1 MVAPVRGDAAD
12 GSLEAL
18 REGNR
23 LRVVDA
29 LRRTGTATRSELAQ
43 MTGLSRTTVATLV
56 ADLQSA
62 GLVVGADDGE
72 PLARSGGRGRPPA
85 LLRLDPSAGVALGI
99 DLGHSHVRVAVADL
113 SSALL
118 AQADAPVDVDHD
130 ADEALD
136 TAAQLVDD
144 VLAQAGCELDRVVGA
159 GMGLPGP
166 YDRGTQMVNSAT
178 ILPGWVGR
186 NAAEELS
193 ARIGVQVEVD
203 NDANLGALGEFTF
216 GAGRGVSNG
225 IYMKLST
232 GIGAGLIFGGALHRG
247 ATGIAGELGHVQ
259 VQADG
264 LSCICG
270 GRGCLETVAAV
281 PGLLAAARGAHGND
295 LELAGLIELVRNG
308 DFGTRRIVG
317 EAGRAIGRVL
327 ADLCNHVNPEAIIV
341 GGDLSAVGE
350 PLLAGIREAI
360 DRYALPGAAEAVD
373 VRAAVLGE
381 RAEVLGALSLVIADT
396 ERLRSAGL
404 AALTRA
410 GARQEVST
418 GST

>member
-1 MVAPVRGDAAD
+1 MRADAAD

-18 REGNR
+18 RERNR

-29 LRRTGTATRSELAQ
+29 LRRSGTATRSELAQ

-56 ADLQSA
+56 GDLQTA
-62 GLVVGADDGE
+62 GLVVGADDE
-72 PLARSGGRGRPPA
+72 QALARSGGRGRPPA

-118 AQADAPVDVDHD
+118 GEADAPVDVDHD
-130 ADEALD
+130 ADRALD
-136 TAAQLVDD
+136 TASRLVDD
-144 VLAQAGCELDRVVGA
+144 VLAQAGVERDRVIGA

-166 YDRGTQMVNSAT
+166 YDRGLQMVNSAT

-186 NAAEELS
+186 NAAEELG

-203 NDANLGALGEFTF
+203 NDANLGALGELTF
-216 GAGRGVSNG
+216 GAARGISNG
-225 IYMKLST
+225 IYMKMST
-232 GIGAGLIFGGALHRG
+232 GIGAGLILGGTLHRG

-264 LSCICG
+264 IACNCG
-270 GRGCLETVAAV
+270 GRGCLQTVAAV
-281 PGLLAAARGAHGND
+281 PGLLAAARGAHGPD

-327 ADLCNHVNPEAIIV
+327 ADLCNHLNPEAIIV
-341 GGDLSAVGE
+341 GGDLSAVGD

-360 DRYALPGAAEAVD
+360 DRYALPGAAEAVE

-404 AALTRA
+404 AALQRA
-410 GARQEVST
+410 GWRQEVSA

>member
-1 MVAPVRGDAAD
+1 VRGDAAD

-23 LRVVDA
+23 LRVVDV
-29 LRRTGTATRSELAQ
+29 LRRTGTATRSELSRL
-43 MTGLSRTTVATLV
+43 TGLSRTTVATLV

-62 GLVVGADDGE
+62 GLVVGAGDGE
-72 PLARSGGRGRPPA
+72 GPARSGGRGRPA
-85 LLRLDPSAGVALGI
+85 ARLRLDPSAGVALGI
-99 DLGHSHVRVAVADL
+99 DLGHSHVRVAAADL

-118 AQADAPVDVDHD
+118 GEADAPVDVDHD
-130 ADEALD
+130 ADTALD
-136 TAAQLVDD
+136 TASRLVRE
-144 VLAQAGCELDRVVGA
+144 VLAHAGIEANQVVGA
-159 GMGLPGP
+159 GVGVPGP
-166 YDRGTQMVNSAT
+166 YHRGRQMVDSST

-186 NAAEELS
+186 NAHDELS
-193 ARIGVQVEVD
+193 TRIGVEVEVD
-203 NDANLGALGEFTF
+203 NDANLGALGELTF
-216 GAGRGVSNG
+216 GAGRGISNG
-225 IYMKLST
+225 IYVKMST
-232 GIGAGLIFGGALHRG
+232 GIGGGLILGGVLHRG

-264 LSCICG
+264 IACICG
-270 GRGCLETVAAV
+270 GRGCLQTVAAV
-281 PGLLAAARGAHGND
+281 PGLLAAARGAHGPD
-295 LELAGLIELVRNG
+295 LDLAGLIELVRSG

-341 GGDLSAVGE
+341 GGDLSAVGD

-360 DRYALPGAAEAVD
+360 DRYALPGAAEAVE
-373 VRAAVLGE
+373 VKAAVLGE

-404 AALTRA
+404 AALARA
-410 GARQEVST
+410 GSRQEVSA